1 MGLRPQREAAGLGLG
16 LGRGCLLVQVLSR
29 VLLGP

>member
-16 LGRGCLLVQVLSR
+16 PGRGCLLVQVLSR